1 MANLAATQ
9 LIRAVWLN
17 CYGLRGMLAFQ
28 SGFVKNAIWR
38 IRLTEKMCAFLRCA
52 ERLKKKKGKQSPK
65 RKRDILMNII
75 KIKDLFFQYVREN
88 EEEKK
93 EVITAIDGV
102 NLEVQKGDFVVILG
116 HNGSGKSSLAKQLNA
131 ILEPTRG
138 TVYIKEMDTKKEE
151 NISKIRQTA
160 GMVFQNPDN
169 QIVATIVE
177 EDVAF
182 GPENIGVPT
191 DEIWTRVAKSLKA
204 VGMEAFRLQ
213 SPNHL
218 SGGQKQRVAIAG
230 VMAMEPECII
240 LDEPTA
246 MLDPKGRKDVL
257 DTVKILNKEKNI
269 TILLITHYME
279 EAIDAHKIFVMDKG
293 KVVMQGKPR
302 KIFSQVEKLKSYGLE
317 VPHATE
323 LAYQLRQ
330 AGLPLREDI
339 LSKEELIEQLC
350 KCRDEGVLVDKIQN
364 SRMKK
369 LEGW

>member
-1 MANLAATQ
+1 M
-9 LIRAVWLN
+9 
-17 CYGLRGMLAFQ
+17 G
-28 SGFVKNAIWR
+28 
-38 IRLTEKMCAFLRCA
+38 
-52 ERLKKKKGKQSPK
+52 
-65 RKRDILMNII
+65 II
-75 KIKDLFFQYVREN
+75 KIKDLIFQYIRESES
-88 EEEKK
+88 EEK

-102 NLEVQKGDFVVILG
+102 NLEVKKGEFVVILG

-131 ILEPTRG
+131 ILEPTEG
-138 TVYIKEMDTKKEE
+138 TVYIKQMDTKKEE
-151 NISKIRQTA
+151 NIPKIRQTA

-182 GPENIGVPT
+182 GPENIGVET
-191 DEIWTRVAKSLKA
+191 DEIWKRVSSSLKA

-246 MLDPKGRKDVL
+246 MLDPKGREDVIA
-257 DTVKILNKEKNI
+257 TVKQLNEKKKI
-269 TILLITHYME
+269 TILLITHNMD
-279 EAIDAHKIFVMDKG
+279 EAIDADKIFVMDKG
-293 KVVMQGKPR
+293 KVVMQGTPR
-302 KIFSQVEKLKSYGLE
+302 DIFSQVKQLKDYGLE

-330 AGLPLREDI
+330 EGLNIRADI
-339 LSKEELIEQLC
+339 LSNEELVEELCQLSC
-350 KCRDEGVLVDKIQN
+350 SI
-364 SRMKK
+364 
-369 LEGW
+369 